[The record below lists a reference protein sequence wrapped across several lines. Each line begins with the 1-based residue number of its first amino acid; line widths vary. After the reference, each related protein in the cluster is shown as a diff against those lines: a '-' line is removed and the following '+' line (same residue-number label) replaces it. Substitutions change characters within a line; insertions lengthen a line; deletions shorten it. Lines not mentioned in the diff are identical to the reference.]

1 VYVKSLT
8 LRGFK
13 SFASAT
19 SLRFERGIT
28 CVVGPNGSGKSNIV
42 DAFAWVMGEQGAKSL
57 RGGKM
62 DDVVFAGTASRPPL
76 GRAEVTL
83 TIDNT
88 DGALP
93 IDYTEVTISR
103 LLFRSGQSEYAI
115 NGNQCRLLDVTE
127 LLSDSG
133 LGREMHVIVGQ
144 GQLDEVLHAG
154 PEARRALIEEA
165 AGVLKHRRRKEKAL
179 RKLEAMQVNLTR
191 LVDLTG
197 ELRRRLGPLGRQ
209 AAIARRAAT
218 IQADLRD
225 AKLRLLADDFAGAA
239 AALERGEADEA
250 AALAR
255 RALLENLLAQA
266 RRQESALDADEQL
279 HAPRLEAALNTWFE
293 LSSSAERLRGVANLA
308 RERHS
313 LLTADQA
320 PARPGRDPGELDAEA
335 ASLREQEAVL
345 GEALEAARAA
355 LGKATEGR
363 TGAEADLAAAERL
376 LADQVRAAAAR
387 ADQLARL
394 RGQVGAA
401 RSRVTASEEEAARLA
416 DAIEQARS
424 RARFAQRE
432 HQEAQEMAVGGTDDR
447 AGLAAAH
454 EEAATA
460 LAGSSARVAECRAA
474 DRLASAERA
483 ALVARRQA
491 LEEGLRAVQDGTAAS
506 AALLADPE
514 WAGHVLGGVAAL
526 LTVAEGAQEAITA
539 ALGGAADAVAVAGL
553 DAAVAILHGLKGAD
567 AGTAG
572 LVIAGAGA
580 NPGGR
585 AGESSPGRGA
595 AGDLPPGVVP
605 AVDLV
610 KAPAELTAALA
621 GLLSGV
627 VVADDLAA
635 ARDVVRARPEL
646 RVVTRDGDLLGAHWA
661 LGGSAKPPS
670 MLAMRAAA
678 EEAAAALAAAER
690 AAREAAATLASALA
704 DEERHRE
711 ATGRALAGMRAA
723 DKAAAESSGRLGR
736 LAGAARAAQE
746 EAARLEA
753 AVASVTEQRE
763 RDATALSGLVAKLEE
778 AEAGEDGASET
789 GAAGQEPG
797 APEAPDRDGLA
808 AQASAA
814 REAETDARLEVR
826 TAEERLRAIAGR
838 ADALAAAAVRER
850 RAAEAAVARRRLRV
864 QQAEVAGAV
873 AIGADAAL
881 ARIAESLAAA
891 QADREA
897 AEQAS
902 KGRAEALKEVRS
914 RVRAIATDL
923 DRVVDTAHGAEVSR
937 AEQRMRVEQMV
948 ARAAEEFGVDTETL
962 LAEYGPDVPV
972 PVFEEAE
979 PATPRRRRPGPA
991 VQASTAQA
999 STAQASTAQASTAQA
1014 SAAQAGPAQGALAP
1028 GGLAQSGAG
1037 QTGPGQNGSGQ
1048 DGSER
1053 DGSGQDGPEQD
1064 SSEQDG
1070 AGHDGSGQAGAGPR
1084 AARAAQRAPLQ
1095 GEMAGGEPFAGGN
1108 GISRNGA
1115 SGNGVSKNG
1124 ADAAVTGADERH
1136 QAEPGV
1142 VRIPA
1147 ARSAPGTVAG
1157 TAQDAAEEGATADSP
1172 AQDAQAVG
1180 TADRPAQP
1188 IRTIPYIRAEQEKR
1202 AATAQRQLDQL
1213 GKVNPLALEEYA
1225 ALEERHQFLANQL
1238 EDLKKT
1244 RRDLLTVVKEV
1255 DDRVQ
1260 QVFTSAFADTAAEFE
1275 QIFSRLFPGGEGRLV
1290 LTEPDDMLATGIDVE
1305 ARPPGKKVKRLSL
1318 LSGGERSLTAIA
1330 FLLAIFKARPS
1341 PFYVLDEVEAAL
1353 DDTNLQRLL
1362 GIFEEL
1368 RGISQLIIV
1377 THQKRTMEVA
1387 DALYGTTMQGDGV
1400 SAVVSQRLRE
1410 RERA

>member
-19 SLRFERGIT
+19 SLRFEPGIT

-179 RKLEAMQVNLTR
+179 RKLEAMQANLTR

-225 AKLRLLADDFAGAA
+225 ARLRLLADDFAGAA

-255 RALLENLLAQA
+255 RAELENLLAQA
-266 RRQESALDADEQL
+266 RRQEAALDADEQQ
-279 HAPRLEAALNTWFE
+279 HAPRLAAALNTWFE

-313 LLTADQA
+313 LLAADEA

-345 GEALEAARAA
+345 GEALEAAREA
-355 LGKATEGR
+355 LGRAAEGR
-363 TGAEADLAAAERL
+363 TIAEADLAAAERL
-376 LADQVRAAAAR
+376 LADQARAAAAR

-401 RSRVTASEEEAARLA
+401 RSRVAASEEEAARLA

-424 RARFAQRE
+424 RAEFARRE
-432 HQEAQEMAVGGTDDR
+432 HEEAQEVAGGGTDDR

-454 EEAATA
+454 EEAAAA
-460 LAGSSARVAECRAA
+460 LAESSARVAECRAA
-474 DRLASAERA
+474 ERVASAERA
-483 ALVARRQA
+483 ALDARRQA

-572 LVIAGAGA
+572 LVIANAGTGELP
-580 NPGGR
+580 PGGV
-585 AGESSPGRGA
+585 ATGE
-595 AGDLPPGVVP
+595 LPPGVVP
-605 AVDLV
+605 AADLV
-610 KAPAELTAALA
+610 KAPGELTAALA
-621 GLLSGV
+621 GLLAGV
-627 VVADDLAA
+627 VVAGDLAA

-661 LGGSAKPPS
+661 HGGSAKPPS

-678 EEAAAALAAAER
+678 GEASAALAAAER
-690 AAREAAATLASALA
+690 AAQAAGTALASALA
-704 DEERHRE
+704 DEERDRE

-753 AVASVTEQRE
+753 AIASVTAQRT
-763 RDATALSGLVAKLEE
+763 RDAAALAGVVARLEE
-778 AEAGEDGASET
+778 AEAGEYSGPGDGET
-789 GAAGQEPG
+789 GQEPD
-797 APEAPDRDGLA
+797 APQAPDRDSLVA
-808 AQASAA
+808 RASAA

-838 ADALAAAAVRER
+838 ADALAATAVRER
-850 RAAEAAVARRRLRV
+850 RAAEAAVARRRLRAR
-864 QQAEVAGAV
+864 QADVARAV
-873 AIGADAAL
+873 AAGADAAL
-881 ARIAESLAAA
+881 AKIAESLAAA

-902 KGRAEALKEVRS
+902 KGRSEALKDVRS
-914 RVRAIATDL
+914 RVRAITADL

-937 AEQRMRVEQMV
+937 AEQRMRVEQVV

-972 PVFEEAE
+972 PVFEEPGP
-979 PATPRRRRPGPA
+979 PAPRRRRPG
-991 VQASTAQA
+991 ST
-999 STAQASTAQASTAQA
+999 
-1014 SAAQAGPAQGALAP
+1014 AQAGPAQGALAP
-1028 GGLAQSGAG
+1028 GGLVQHGA
-1037 QTGPGQNGSGQ
+1037 GQNGSGQ
-1048 DGSER
+1048 NGSGEG
-1053 DGSGQDGPEQD
+1053 GSGQV
-1064 SSEQDG
+1064 
-1070 AGHDGSGQAGAGPR
+1070 A
-1084 AARAAQRAPLQ
+1084 
-1095 GEMAGGEPFAGGN
+1095 GEPFAAGHGVSGN
-1108 GISRNGA
+1108 GASSNGSSRNGA
-1115 SGNGVSKNG
+1115 
-1124 ADAAVTGADERH
+1124 DASAAGRDGQH
-1136 QAEPGV
+1136 QDPVEPGV

-1147 ARSAPGTVAG
+1147 ARTAAHSAAGTAEDVPTADS
-1157 TAQDAAEEGATADSP
+1157 TAQDAP
-1172 AQDAQAVG
+1172 AAG
-1180 TADRPAQP
+1180 TADRPVEP
-1188 IRTIPYIRAEQEKR
+1188 IRTIPYVRAEQQKR

-1260 QVFTSAFADTAAEFE
+1260 QVFTSAFADTATEFE

-1362 GIFEEL
+1362 GIFEEM
-1368 RGISQLIIV
+1368 RGVSQLIVI

-1400 SAVVSQRLRE
+1400 STVVSQRLRE

>member
-1 VYVKSLT
+1 
-8 LRGFK
+8 
-13 SFASAT
+13 
-19 SLRFERGIT
+19 
-28 CVVGPNGSGKSNIV
+28 
-42 DAFAWVMGEQGAKSL
+42 M
-57 RGGKM
+57 
-62 DDVVFAGTASRPPL
+62 
-76 GRAEVTL
+76 
-83 TIDNT
+83 
-88 DGALP
+88 
-93 IDYTEVTISR
+93 
-103 LLFRSGQSEYAI
+103 
-115 NGNQCRLLDVTE
+115 
-127 LLSDSG
+127 
-133 LGREMHVIVGQ
+133 
-144 GQLDEVLHAG
+144 
-154 PEARRALIEEA
+154 
-165 AGVLKHRRRKEKAL
+165 
-179 RKLEAMQVNLTR
+179 
-191 LVDLTG
+191 
-197 ELRRRLGPLGRQ
+197 
-209 AAIARRAAT
+209 
-218 IQADLRD
+218 
-225 AKLRLLADDFAGAA
+225 
-239 AALERGEADEA
+239 
-250 AALAR
+250 
-255 RALLENLLAQA
+255 
-266 RRQESALDADEQL
+266 
-279 HAPRLEAALNTWFE
+279 
-293 LSSSAERLRGVANLA
+293 ANLA
-308 RERHS
+308 RERHA
-313 LLTADQA
+313 LLAADQA

-335 ASLREQEAVL
+335 AALREQEAVL

-363 TGAEADLAAAERL
+363 TLAEADLAAAERL
-376 LADQVRAAAAR
+376 LADQARAAAAR

-401 RSRVTASEEEAARLA
+401 RSRVAASEEEAARLA

-432 HQEAQEMAVGGTDDR
+432 HEEAQELAGAGTDDR

-454 EEAATA
+454 EEAAAA

-474 DRLASAERA
+474 ERVASAERA

-572 LVIAGAGA
+572 LVIAGTGA
-580 NPGGR
+580 APGSG
-585 AGESSPGRGA
+585 AGESSAGRGT
-595 AGDLPPGVVP
+595 AGALPPGVVP

-610 KAPAELTAALA
+610 KAPGELAAALA

-627 VVADDLAA
+627 VVADNLAA
-635 ARDVVRARPEL
+635 AHDVVRARPEL

-678 EEAAAALAAAER
+678 EEAAAALAPAER
-690 AAREAAATLASALA
+690 AAQEAAATLASALA
-704 DEERHRE
+704 DEERDRD
-711 ATGRALAGMRAA
+711 ATGRALAGVRAA
-723 DKAAAESSGRLGR
+723 DKAAAESSGRLRR

-753 AVASVTEQRE
+753 AIASVSQQRE
-763 RDATALSGLVAKLEE
+763 RDATALAGLAAKLAE
-778 AEAGEDGASET
+778 AEAGEDGASESLET
-789 GAAGQEPG
+789 GQAAG
-797 APEAPDRDGLA
+797 APEAPDRAGLA
-808 AQASAA
+808 ALASAA

-850 RAAEAAVARRRLRV
+850 RAAEAAVARRRLRAR
-864 QQAEVAGAV
+864 QAEVAGAV
-873 AIGADAAL
+873 ATGADAAL
-881 ARIAESLAAA
+881 AKIGQSLATA

-902 KGRAEALKEVRS
+902 KGRAETLKEVRS

-979 PATPRRRRPGPA
+979 PAASRRRRPGSA
-991 VQASTAQA
+991 VQAGGTAHG
-999 STAQASTAQASTAQA
+999 T
-1014 SAAQAGPAQGALAP
+1014 LAP
-1028 GGLAQSGAG
+1028 GGLAQNGTGLHGSGQHGSG
-1037 QTGPGQNGSGQ
+1037 QSGSGQ
-1048 DGSER
+1048 DSAVQ
-1053 DGSGQDGPEQD
+1053 DAAGQDG
-1064 SSEQDG
+1064 
-1070 AGHDGSGQAGAGPR
+1070 AAPR
-1084 AARAAQRAPLQ
+1084 APVQA
-1095 GEMAGGEPFAGGN
+1095 EVAGGAPFAGGN

-1115 SGNGVSKNG
+1115 SGNGVSGNG
-1124 ADAAVTGADERH
+1124 ADTAAD
-1136 QAEPGV
+1136 
-1142 VRIPA
+1142 
-1147 ARSAPGTVAG
+1147 
-1157 TAQDAAEEGATADSP
+1157 GATAASP
-1172 AQDAQAVG
+1172 VQDAPVAG
-1180 TADRPAQP
+1180 PADRPAEP
-1188 IRTIPYIRAEQEKR
+1188 VRTIPYVRAEQEKR

-1225 ALEERHQFLANQL
+1225 ALEERHQFLATQL

-1368 RGISQLIIV
+1368 RSISQLIII

-1400 SAVVSQRLRE
+1400 STVVSQRLRE